1 MEYIIDMTRK
11 LRLIIKSG
19 KHDLENYKRRN
30 KFVLLLQDT
39 ALNAHWNTAQKHGQ
53 LCIHFIGVHNEIGSP
68 RIIPNYNVFFWLK
81 VLLYNPPDILM
92 FIYECV
98 WHYYVNYKVNI

>member
-39 ALNAHWNTAQKHGQ
+39 ALNAH
-53 LCIHFIGVHNEIGSP
+53 
-68 RIIPNYNVFFWLK
+68 
-81 VLLYNPPDILM
+81 
-92 FIYECV
+92 
-98 WHYYVNYKVNI
+98 

>member
-11 LRLIIKSG
+11 LRLRIKSG

-39 ALNAHWNTAQKHGQ
+39 ALNAH
-53 LCIHFIGVHNEIGSP
+53 
-68 RIIPNYNVFFWLK
+68 
-81 VLLYNPPDILM
+81 
-92 FIYECV
+92 
-98 WHYYVNYKVNI
+98 